1 LHDNRNH
8 EQNSVSQ
15 LSPSSAS
22 QALKETQK
30 TKCLP
35 TAKVVE
41 PQRYEPAP
49 PVSLLLFRPEAGTL
63 NFLNSRDFVSK
74 FKAQRHQVYSSQKE
88 NYILQGSI
96 ELFLHTT

>member
-1 LHDNRNH
+1 MTLRACAARK
-8 EQNSVSQ
+8 SV
-15 LSPSSAS
+15 
-22 QALKETQK
+22 
-30 TKCLP
+30 
-35 TAKVVE
+35 
-41 PQRYEPAP
+41 
-49 PVSLLLFRPEAGTL
+49 LFRFEGTL